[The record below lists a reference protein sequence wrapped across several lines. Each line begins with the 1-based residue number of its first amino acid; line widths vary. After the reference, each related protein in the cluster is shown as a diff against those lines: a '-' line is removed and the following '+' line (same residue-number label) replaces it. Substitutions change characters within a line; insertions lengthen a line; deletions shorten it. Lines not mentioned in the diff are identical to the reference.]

1 MLSSL
6 LLAAIFIL
14 GGGETRYTGDSVY
27 RITVENEQQIQ
38 YLRTLEEQGLDFW
51 TEIRL
56 GSVDVKINQND
67 LVSVMEGLQQPDI
80 QFYAM
85 ITDLDGLCEE
95 SKTWMNTS
103 SRSGRPGAG
112 HSMDWTSYHPI
123 EDMQGYMQYLA
134 DNFDYVSIKSIGKSY
149 KGSDMQVLQVCRG
162 GCGNKPAIWID
173 GGIHAREWVSPAAVT
188 FMMKEL
194 VENDPAHTDL
204 TENLD
209 WYILPVL
216 NPDGYAHTLEDR
228 LWRKTMSGNDG
239 TNACY
244 GTDANRNWGYQ
255 WNTGG
260 SSNNPCSDTYMGP
273 SAFSE
278 VENRNV
284 RDFLWERKDNIKFF
298 NTLHSYSQ
306 LVLLPWGFSYELPP
320 NYAAMEEVAQLAADE
335 LYAVHG
341 KTYEVGCIP
350 CMLYP
355 ASGGSLDWALGE
367 AGIPYSFGMELRDT
381 GNFGFLLPPTQIIP
395 TGEETWAFHLTMA
408 REIIKE
414 FGN

>member
-1 MLSSL
+1 MFS
-6 LLAAIFIL
+6 
-14 GGGETRYTGDSVY
+14 
-27 RITVENEQQIQ
+27 
-38 YLRTLEEQGLDFW
+38 LRT
-51 TEIRL
+51 
-56 GSVDVKINQND
+56 KIIKTI
-67 LVSVMEGLQQPDI
+67 LL
-80 QFYAM
+80 FLF
-85 ITDLDGLCEE
+85 TDLDLFYL
-95 SKTWMNTS
+95 KTK
-103 SRSGRPGAG
+103 
-112 HSMDWTSYHPI
+112 I
-123 EDMQGYMQYLA
+123 
-134 DNFDYVSIKSIGKSY
+134 DYS
-149 KGSDMQVLQVCRG
+149 L
-162 GCGNKPAIWID
+162 
-173 GGIHAREWVSPAAVT
+173 
-188 FMMKEL
+188 
-194 VENDPAHTDL
+194 
-204 TENLD
+204 
-209 WYILPVL
+209 
-216 NPDGYAHTLEDR
+216 
-228 LWRKTMSGNDG
+228 
-239 TNACY
+239 
-244 GTDANRNWGYQ
+244 RNWGYQ

-284 RDFLWERKDNIKFF
+284 RDFLWERKDSIKFF